1 MRWTQKINI
10 LREKSKIMKT
20 CHLIAPILSDK
31 NPLNPSCTKK
41 LKNSNGQS
49 IFLSFS
55 NFKL

>member
-49 IFLSFS
+49 IF
-55 NFKL
+55 